1 MQKVTLYGPAH
12 DMSLSS
18 GGYYVNC
25 DGHWMRTTVVVVPRF
40 SQHVC
45 GNTPEL
51 ELPPPEA
58 PELEYAPTT
67 PGDEEIPVDLV
78 LTGDGVELREDVAI
92 QELPEGPQRL
102 SHRLHGKQTVPAL
115 PARLT
120 HRLTGKQTDPR
131 ALAVLRIGGEC
142 YGKMMQFENLQDGR
156 GLRDGDLQA
165 GRGLRDGDLQAG
177 RGLRDGDL
185 RAERG
190 LRDGNLQAGRGLR
203 DGGSTFW
210 TRSS

>member
-45 GNTPEL
+45 GNTSEL
-51 ELPPPEA
+51 ELPPPKA

-131 ALAVLRIGGEC
+131 TCCLADRGGSAI
-142 YGKMMQFENLQDGR
+142 GKMMQFENLQDGR

-165 GRGLRDGDLQAG
+165 GRGLRDGDLRAG
-177 RGLRDGDL
+177 
-185 RAERG
+185 
-190 LRDGNLQAGRGLR
+190 
-203 DGGSTFW
+203 
-210 TRSS
+210 TRSSRWRSTS